1 MKNLWITSII
11 SLVLVVI
18 IYILFFT
25 MMPKP
30 TKVEEVLKSENIA
43 KTSAIEEIQKRGEL
57 LVGME
62 AGYQP
67 FEMQDE
73 KGNIVGFD
81 VDIAYELG
89 KVVGFDVDI
98 AYEMGKAIFG
108 EGGEKKVK
116 IINTAWEGIIPALMT
131 HKFDIIMSGMTIL
144 QSRNLKINFCE
155 PVYYIGQCLLI
166 NKKDVDKYK
175 SYKDLNKKGV
185 IITSKLGVTGAF
197 TAEKMIP
204 NADRRLFK
212 DEATGAIQVA
222 NGIADAFIY
231 DEPQV
236 RVFAAM
242 YKDKTVGIFDPITYE
257 PLAWAI
263 RKGDPDF
270 LNFLNNFLR
279 QIRGDGRWDQFK
291 QKWFVD
297 WIAELAAKQ

>member
-1 MKNLWITSII
+1 MKKILSALLI
-11 SLVLVVI
+11 SMFVVSFS
-18 IYILFFT
+18 LSSAMAFST
-25 MMPKP
+25 
-30 TKVEEVLKSENIA
+30 EDLA
-43 KTSAIEEIQKRGEL
+43 KASTLEEIQKRGQL

-81 VDIAYELG
+81 VDM
-89 KVVGFDVDI
+89 

-108 EGGEKKVK
+108 KGGEKKVK
-116 IINTAWEGIIPALMT
+116 LINTAWEGIIPALMT
-131 HKFDIIMSGMTIL
+131 HKFDIIMSGMTVL
-144 QSRNLKINFCE
+144 QERNLKVNFCD
-155 PVYYIGQCLLI
+155 PYYYIGQCMLI
-166 NKKDVDKYK
+166 NKKNVGKFK
-175 SYKDLNKKGV
+175 GPEDLNKKG
-185 IITSKLGVTGAF
+185 IIVTSKLGVTGAF
-197 TAEKMIP
+197 TAQKMMP
-204 NADRRLFK
+204 KAEHRFFK
-212 DEATGAIQVA
+212 TEAEGALQVA

-236 RVFAAM
+236 RVFAAK
-242 YKDKTVGIFDPITYE
+242 YKENTVGIYKPLTYE

-279 QIRGDGRWDQFK
+279 QMRGDGRWDQIK

-297 WIAELAAKQ
+297 YINEMAKKQ

>member
-1 MKNLWITSII
+1 MKKSLFVILISILI
-11 SLVLVVI
+11 GSFWVGSAMA
-18 IYILFFT
+18 FT
-25 MMPKP
+25 
-30 TKVEEVLKSENIA
+30 TEDLAKV
-43 KTSAIEEIQKRGEL
+43 SALEEILKRGEL
-57 LVGME
+57 RVGME

-81 VDIAYELG
+81 VDIAYE
-89 KVVGFDVDI
+89 
-98 AYEMGKAIFG
+98 MGKAIFG

-116 IINTAWEGIIPALMT
+116 LINTAWEGIIPALMT

-166 NKKDVDKYK
+166 NKKDVGKYK

-197 TAEKMIP
+197 TAEKMMP
-204 NADRRLFK
+204 KATLRLFK
-212 DEATGAIQVA
+212 TEAEPALQVA
-222 NGIADAFIY
+222 NGLADAFIY

-270 LNFLNNFLR
+270 LNWLNNFMR

-297 WIAELAAKQ
+297 YVEELAKQQK

>member
-1 MKNLWITSII
+1 MKKV
-11 SLVLVVI
+11 LVLGAAALFVCGI
-18 IYILFFT
+18 IFSSSVFGADIELAKKSTLETIL
-25 MMPKP
+25 
-30 TKVEEVLKSENIA
+30 
-43 KTSAIEEIQKRGEL
+43 KRGEL
-57 LVGME
+57 LVGLE

-81 VDIAYELG
+81 VDM
-89 KVVGFDVDI
+89 

-116 IINTAWEGIIPALMT
+116 LVNTAWEGIIPALMT
-131 HKFDIIMSGMTIL
+131 GKFDIIMSGMTIL
-144 QSRNLKINFCE
+144 QSRNLKVNFCE
-155 PVYYIGQCLLI
+155 PYYYIGQCLLI
-166 NKKDVDKYK
+166 NKKNADKYK

-197 TAEKMIP
+197 TAEKLMP
-204 NADRRLFK
+204 NAELRLFK
-212 DEATGAIQVA
+212 TEAEGALQVA

-236 RVFAAM
+236 RVFAAK
-242 YKDKTVGIFDPITYE
+242 YKDTTVGLFDPITYE

-263 RKGDPDF
+263 NKGDPDF
-270 LNFLNNFLR
+270 MNWLNNFLR
-279 QIRGDGRWDQFK
+279 QVRGDGRWDQLK

-297 WIAELAAKQ
+297 YVEDLAKKQ

>member
-1 MKNLWITSII
+1 MKKGLVI
-11 SLVLVVI
+11 SLA
-18 IYILFFT
+18 ILFLGSFLLGSAMAIT
-25 MMPKP
+25 P
-30 TKVEEVLKSENIA
+30 EDIA
-43 KTSAIEEIQKRGEL
+43 KASALEEILKRGEL
-57 LVGME
+57 WVGME

-81 VDIAYELG
+81 VDM
-89 KVVGFDVDI
+89 

-116 IINTAWEGIIPALMT
+116 IINTAWEGIIPSLMT
-131 HKFDIIMSGMTIL
+131 HKFDLIMSGMTIIP
-144 QSRNLKINFCE
+144 SRNLKVNFCE
-155 PVYYIGQCLLI
+155 PYYYIGQCLLI
-166 NKKDVDKYK
+166 HKKDVGKYK
-175 SYKDLNKKGV
+175 SYTDLNKEGV

-197 TAEKMIP
+197 TAERLMPK
-204 NADRRLFK
+204 ATLRLFK
-212 DEATGAIQVA
+212 TEAEPALQVA
-222 NGIADAFIY
+222 NGLADAFIY

-242 YKDKTVGIFDPITYE
+242 YKDKTVGLFEPITYE

-270 LNFLNNFLR
+270 LNWLNNFLR
-279 QIRGDGRWDQFK
+279 QTRGDGRWDELK

-297 WIAELAAKQ
+297 YVEELAKQQ

>member
-1 MKNLWITSII
+1 MKKLLFVLLTVIFIGTF
-11 SLVLVVI
+11 SLSAAMA
-18 IYILFFT
+18 FT
-25 MMPKP
+25 
-30 TKVEEVLKSENIA
+30 TEDLA
-43 KTSAIEEIQKRGEL
+43 KASALEEILKRGEL
-57 LVGME
+57 RVGME

-81 VDIAYELG
+81 VDM
-89 KVVGFDVDI
+89 

-116 IINTAWEGIIPALMT
+116 LINTAWEGIIPALMT
-131 HKFDIIMSGMTIL
+131 RKFDIIMSGMTIL
-144 QSRNLKINFCE
+144 QSRNLKVNFCD
-155 PVYYIGQCLLI
+155 PYYYIGQCLLI
-166 NKKDVDKYK
+166 NKKDEDKYK
-175 SYKDLNKKGV
+175 SYKDLNKEGV

-197 TAEKMIP
+197 TAERLMPK
-204 NADRRLFK
+204 ATRRLFK
-212 DEATGAIQVA
+212 TEAEGALQVA
-222 NGIADAFIY
+222 NGLADAYIY

-242 YKDKTVGIFDPITYE
+242 YKDKTVGLFEPITYE

-270 LNFLNNFLR
+270 LNWLNNFLR
-279 QIRGDGRWDQFK
+279 QTRSDGRWEQLK

-297 WIAELAAKQ
+297 YIEELAKKQQ

>member
-1 MKNLWITSII
+1 MKKLLYVILIAM
-11 SLVLVVI
+11 LVGSFGVGSAMA
-18 IYILFFT
+18 FT
-25 MMPKP
+25 
-30 TKVEEVLKSENIA
+30 TEDLAKV
-43 KTSAIEEIQKRGEL
+43 SALEEILKRGEL
-57 LVGME
+57 RVGME

-81 VDIAYELG
+81 VDIAYE
-89 KVVGFDVDI
+89 
-98 AYEMGKAIFG
+98 MGKAIFG
-108 EGGEKKVK
+108 KGGEKKVK
-116 IINTAWEGIIPALMT
+116 LINTAWEGIIPALMT
-131 HKFDIIMSGMTIL
+131 HKFDIIMSGMTVL
-144 QSRNLKINFCE
+144 QSRNLKINFCN

-166 NKKDVDKYK
+166 HKKNVNKYK

-197 TAEKMIP
+197 TAEKLMP
-204 NADRRLFK
+204 KATLRLFK
-212 DEATGAIQVA
+212 TEAEPALQVA
-222 NGIADAFIY
+222 NGLADAFIY

-242 YKDKTVGIFDPITYE
+242 YKKDTVGLFTPLTYE

-270 LNFLNNFLR
+270 LNWLNNFLA

-297 WIAELAAKQ
+297 YVEELAKQQK

>member
-1 MKNLWITSII
+1 MKKL
-11 SLVLVVI
+11 LFVI
-18 IYILFFT
+18 LIAMLIGSFGVGSAMAFT
-25 MMPKP
+25 
-30 TKVEEVLKSENIA
+30 TEDLAKV
-43 KTSAIEEIQKRGEL
+43 SALEEILKRGEL
-57 LVGME
+57 RVGME

-81 VDIAYELG
+81 VDIAYE
-89 KVVGFDVDI
+89 
-98 AYEMGKAIFG
+98 MGKAIFG

-116 IINTAWEGIIPALMT
+116 LINTAWEGIIPALMT
-131 HKFDIIMSGMTIL
+131 HKFDIIMSGMTVL
-144 QSRNLKINFCE
+144 QSRNLKINFCN

-166 NKKDVDKYK
+166 HKKDVNKYK

-197 TAEKMIP
+197 TAEKLMP
-204 NADRRLFK
+204 KATLRLFK
-212 DEATGAIQVA
+212 TEAEPALQVA
-222 NGIADAFIY
+222 NGLADAFIY

-242 YKDKTVGIFDPITYE
+242 YKKDTVGLFTPLTYE

-270 LNFLNNFLR
+270 LNWLNNFLA
-279 QIRGDGRWDQFK
+279 QIRGDGRWDQLK
-291 QKWFVD
+291 KKWFVD
-297 WIAELAAKQ
+297 YVEELAKQQK

>member
-1 MKNLWITSII
+1 MKRLLFALLVAVFVG
-11 SLVLVVI
+11 SLTLGSAMA
-18 IYILFFT
+18 LT
-25 MMPKP
+25 
-30 TKVEEVLKSENIA
+30 TEDIA
-43 KTSAIEEIQKRGEL
+43 KASTLEEIQKRGEL

-81 VDIAYELG
+81 VDM
-89 KVVGFDVDI
+89 

-116 IINTAWEGIIPALMT
+116 LINTAWEGIIPALMT
-131 HKFDIIMSGMTIL
+131 HKFDIIMSGMTVL
-144 QSRNLKINFCE
+144 QSRNLKINFCD

-166 NKKDVDKYK
+166 NKKDADKIENYR
-175 SYKDLNKKGV
+175 DLNKKGV
-185 IITSKLGVTGAF
+185 IVTSKLGVTGAF
-197 TAEKMIP
+197 TAEKLMP
-204 NADRRLFK
+204 NATLRLFK
-212 DEATGAIQVA
+212 TEAEGALQVA
-222 NGIADAFIY
+222 NGLADGFIY

-242 YKDKTVGIFDPITYE
+242 YRDKTVGLYEPLTYE

-270 LNFLNNFLR
+270 LNWLNNFLA
-279 QIRGDGRWDQFK
+279 QVRGDGRWDQLK
-291 QKWFVD
+291 EKWFVEY
-297 WIAELAAKQ
+297 IIEMAGKQKP

>member
-1 MKNLWITSII
+1 MKKLLFIIFVSIFI
-11 SLVLVVI
+11 GSFWVGSAMAFTTEDLAKESTI
-18 IYILFFT
+18 EKIL
-25 MMPKP
+25 
-30 TKVEEVLKSENIA
+30 
-43 KTSAIEEIQKRGEL
+43 KRGEL

-81 VDIAYELG
+81 VDM
-89 KVVGFDVDI
+89 

-108 EGGEKKVK
+108 KGGEKKVK
-116 IINTAWEGIIPALMT
+116 LINTAWEGIIPSLMT
-131 HKFDIIMSGMTIL
+131 YKFDIIMSGMTVL
-144 QSRNLKINFCE
+144 QSRNLKVNFCN

-166 NKKDVDKYK
+166 NKKDVGKYR

-197 TAEKMIP
+197 TAERLMPK
-204 NADRRLFK
+204 ATLRLFK
-212 DEATGAIQVA
+212 TEAEPALQVA
-222 NGIADAFIY
+222 NGLADAFIY

-236 RVFAAM
+236 RVFAAK
-242 YKDKTVGIFDPITYE
+242 YKKDTIGIFKPLTYE

-270 LNFLNNFLR
+270 LNWLNNFLA
-279 QIRGDGRWDQFK
+279 QVRGDGRWDQFK

-297 WIAELAAKQ
+297 YVAEMAKKQ

>member
-1 MKNLWITSII
+1 MKK
-11 SLVLVVI
+11 LVFVLLSVI
-18 IYILFFT
+18 FIGSFCLGSAMAFT
-25 MMPKP
+25 
-30 TKVEEVLKSENIA
+30 TEDAA
-43 KTSAIEEIQKRGEL
+43 KASALEEILKRGQL

-81 VDIAYELG
+81 VDM
-89 KVVGFDVDI
+89 

-108 EGGEKKVK
+108 KGGEKKVK
-116 IINTAWEGIIPALMT
+116 LINTAWEGIIPALMT
-131 HKFDIIMSGMTIL
+131 HKFDIIMSGMTVL
-144 QSRNLKINFCE
+144 QSRNLKVNFCD

-166 NKKDVDKYK
+166 QRKDKAKYEN
-175 SYKDLNKKGV
+175 YRDLNRKGV

-197 TAEKMIP
+197 TAEKLMP
-204 NADRRLFK
+204 KATLRLFK
-212 DEATGAIQVA
+212 MEAEGALQVA
-222 NGIADAFIY
+222 NGLADAFIY

-242 YKDKTVGIFDPITYE
+242 YRDKTVGIYEPLTYE

-270 LNFLNNFLR
+270 LNWLNNFLA
-279 QIRGDGRWDQFK
+279 QVRGDGRWDK
-291 QKWFVD
+291 LKEKWFVEY
-297 WIAELAAKQ
+297 IVEMAGKQK

>member
-1 MKNLWITSII
+1 MKKGFVI
-11 SLVLVVI
+11 SLA
-18 IYILFFT
+18 ILFLGSFLLGSAMAIT
-25 MMPKP
+25 P
-30 TKVEEVLKSENIA
+30 EDIA
-43 KTSAIEEIQKRGEL
+43 KASALEEILKRGEL

-81 VDIAYELG
+81 VDM
-89 KVVGFDVDI
+89 

-108 EGGEKKVK
+108 EGGEKKVT
-116 IINTAWEGIIPALMT
+116 IINTAWEGIIPSLMT

-144 QSRNLKINFCE
+144 QSRNLKVNFCE
-155 PVYYIGQCLLI
+155 PYYYIGQCLLI
-166 NKKDVDKYK
+166 HKKNVDKYK
-175 SYKDLNKKGV
+175 SYRDLNKEGV
-185 IITSKLGVTGAF
+185 IITSKIGVTGAF
-197 TAEKMIP
+197 TAERLMPK
-204 NADRRLFK
+204 ATLRLFK
-212 DEATGAIQVA
+212 TEAEPALQVA
-222 NGIADAFIY
+222 NGLADAFIY

-242 YKDKTVGIFDPITYE
+242 YKDKTVGLFEPITYE

-270 LNFLNNFLR
+270 LNWLNNFLR
-279 QIRGDGRWDQFK
+279 QTRGDGRWDELK

-297 WIAELAAKQ
+297 YVEELAKQQ